1 MSTFLTG
8 SPALPA
14 DTDVVRILV
23 VDDQPTNLEALDAL
37 LASTGCLTVRA
48 QSANEALLAL
58 LEFDFAAIILDIK
71 MPGMSGLE
79 LAELIKQRRRTQ
91 HVPLLFLTAQMFDE
105 GDMLRGY
112 GTGAVDYLTKPV
124 HSDIL
129 RSKVAVFVELFRKNR
144 AAAQAY
150 ASLQKEIAER
160 ERVQDELRRANS
172 DLERRVQERTE
183 ALQRADRRKDEFLA
197 SLAHELRNPLAPI
210 RSAVEV
216 LRMANAPAPDATQAR
231 NVIVRQVDQ
240 MTRLIDDL
248 MDVSRITTDKLVLRV
263 NRIDLAQVVA
273 MALETSLPWIE
284 ENEHH
289 LTLDLPDEPIQLDAD
304 PARLAQVLANLLTN
318 AARYTPPGGELNLSA
333 RIQQNEL
340 VIAVKDNGAG
350 IEPDMAVRVFDL
362 FTQGT
367 RSQVRSGGGLG
378 VGLALA
384 RRLAEM
390 HGGRL
395 DLRSEGAGHGSEF
408 SLRLPMPED
417 SAPLATVPVDQEPAI
432 TTMKRIL
439 VVDDNEDSAEMM
451 SMLLTA
457 WGQEA
462 RVAFDGHQAL
472 DLARDFKP
480 EIVLLDLG
488 MPRMDGY
495 ETARQLR
502 SEPWAK
508 NTVLVAVTG
517 WGHESDLQRTREA
530 GFQHHLVKP
539 VSPSVL
545 RAMIA
550 ADS

>member
-1 MSTFLTG
+1 MSTFLSSTQA
-8 SPALPA
+8 PPP
-14 DTDVVRILV
+14 DTDIVRILV
-23 VDDQPTNLEALDAL
+23 VDDQPTNLEAIDAL
-37 LASTGCLTVRA
+37 LASTGCQTVRA

-71 MPGMSGLE
+71 MPGMSGIE

-91 HVPLLFLTAQMFDE
+91 HVPLLFLTAHMFDE
-105 GDMLRGY
+105 RDMLRGY

-144 AAAQAY
+144 AASQAY

-216 LRMANAPAPDATQAR
+216 LRTPEAAASDAAQAR
-231 NVIVRQVDQ
+231 DVIVRQVDQ

-248 MDVSRITTDKLVLRV
+248 MDVSRITTGKLVLRIS
-263 NRIDLAQVVA
+263 RIDLSNVIS
-273 MALETSLPWIE
+273 MALETSRPLIE
-284 ENEHH
+284 ENRHT
-289 LTLDLPDEPIQLDAD
+289 LTMDLPETRVELDAD
-304 PARLAQVLANLLTN
+304 PARVAQMLANLLTN
-318 AARYTPPGGELNLSA
+318 AARYTSPGGELALSA
-333 RIQQNEL
+333 RVDENEL
-340 VIAVKDNGAG
+340 VLSVRDNGLG
-350 IEPDMAVRVFDL
+350 IEPEMAARVFEL
-362 FTQGT
+362 FTQGA

-395 DLRSEGAGHGSEF
+395 DLRSEGAGRGSEF
-408 SLRLPMPED
+408 SLRLPLPKD
-417 SAPLATVPVDQEPAI
+417 SRAAARAPIEQEPAI
-432 TTMKRIL
+432 TTMRRIL

-451 SMLLTA
+451 SMLLGA
-457 WGQEA
+457 WGQET

-472 DLARDFKP
+472 DMARAFKP

-502 SEPWAK
+502 SEPWAA

-517 WGHESDLQRTREA
+517 WGHESDLERTREA

-539 VSPSVL
+539 VSPTVL
-545 RAMIA
+545 RTLIVNE
-550 ADS
+550 S